1 MQKSRVLIFVATGW
15 LGREILN
22 IFSENNFD
30 MAQINLISSK
40 NQEVIVNGNKFEAKS
55 FENYQSVEPVNSYFD
70 FAFLAKNRLEKVGPE
85 KYKEIN
91 LKIISDSINL
101 IKRIRPKTVVL
112 SSSGAIYNMKKVS
125 QYEILY
131 SDLKKIQEELITKV
145 CDANSSNLIISR
157 IFNLSGRGIPADSN
171 FALAD
176 LMIKSIKGMDLII
189 SSNYLVTRRY
199 SDVTQLLKLLV
210 QMAHS
215 EQNYVFDSGGTKVEL
230 TFLANEIIR
239 VTNSKSKVIASE
251 INSEAQQDDYFSDS
265 NAYENLLTS
274 VLGEEPVAIEKQIQN
289 TKNYLVNII

>member
-1 MQKSRVLIFVATGW
+1 MQKSRVLISGATGW

-22 IFSENNFD
+22 IFSETNFD

-40 NQEVIVNGNKFEAKS
+40 TQEVLVKGNKFEAKS
-55 FENYQSVEPVNSYFD
+55 FENYQSIEPVNSYFD
-70 FAFLAKNRLEKVGPE
+70 FAFLAKNKLDKVGPE

-91 LKIISDSINL
+91 LKIISNSINL
-101 IKRIRPKTVVL
+101 IKRIRPKTVIL
-112 SSSGAIYNMKKVS
+112 SSSGAIYNMKKDS
-125 QYEILY
+125 KYESLY
-131 SDLKKIQEELITKV
+131 SDLKKIQEELITKA

-199 SDVTQLLKLLV
+199 SDITQLLKLLV
-210 QMAHS
+210 KMAHI
-215 EQNYVFDSGGTKVEL
+215 EQDYVFDSGGTKVEL
-230 TFLANEIIR
+230 RFLANEIIR
-239 VTNSKSKVIASE
+239 VTNSKSKVITSE
-251 INSEAQQDDYFSDS
+251 IKSEAQQDDYFSYS

-289 TKNYLVNII
+289 TKNYLVNIV

>member
-1 MQKSRVLIFVATGW
+1 MQKSRVLISGATGW

-22 IFSENNFD
+22 IFSETNFD

-40 NQEVIVNGNKFEAKS
+40 TREVLVKGNKFEARS
-55 FENYQSVEPVNSYFD
+55 FENYQSIEPVNSYFD
-70 FAFLAKNRLEKVGPE
+70 FAFLAKNKLDEVGPE

-91 LKIISDSINL
+91 LKIISNSINL
-101 IKRIRPKTVVL
+101 IKRIRPKTVIL
-112 SSSGAIYNMKKVS
+112 SSSGAIYNMKKDS
-125 QYEILY
+125 KYESLY

-230 TFLANEIIR
+230 RFLANEIIR

-251 INSEAQQDDYFSDS
+251 IKSEAQQDDYFSDS

-289 TKNYLVNII
+289 TKNYLVNIV